1 MLGGALLGA
10 ILYMDVALGAR
21 SVHFCCPSNESIE
34 AVMKLVIE
42 ACHRELDLAKG
53 EGNIFK
59 VISSK

>member
-21 SVHFCCPSNESIE
+21 SVHICCPSNESIE
-34 AVMKLVIE
+34 AV
-42 ACHRELDLAKG
+42 HRELDLAKG

-59 VISSK
+59 VTSW

>member
-34 AVMKLVIE
+34 AVIE

-59 VISSK
+59 VTLW

>member
-34 AVMKLVIE
+34 ASKSCQVVIE
-42 ACHRELDLAKG
+42 NLT
-53 EGNIFK
+53 
-59 VISSK
+59 